1 MEKKRKPGN
10 KIQRIR
16 GYALA
21 LIFIGMIIMYLGVF
35 FREHPIIFG
44 IFLIIGLLPILLS
57 FVIYFWVGM
66 ISSRTITVQCPNC
79 EKHTKILGHVDFCQ
93 HCKEPLTVDRELE
106 GESFSLDYN
115 VKHRREKAI
124 EEIEQEPD
132 DKNTSNET
140 TESKD
145 P

>member
-1 MEKKRKPGN
+1 MKKRRKPGN

-35 FREHPIIFG
+35 FREYPVIFG
-44 IFLIIGLLPILLS
+44 AFLIIGLLPILLS

-66 ISSRTITVQCPNC
+66 ISARTITVQCPNC
-79 EKHTKILGHVDFCQ
+79 EKQTKILGHVDFCQ
-93 HCKEPLTVDRELE
+93 HCKEPLTVDRELQ
-106 GESFSLDYN
+106 GEDFSLDYN

-124 EEIEQEPD
+124 EEIRKQSDE
-132 DKNTSNET
+132 
-140 TESKD
+140 
-145 P
+145 